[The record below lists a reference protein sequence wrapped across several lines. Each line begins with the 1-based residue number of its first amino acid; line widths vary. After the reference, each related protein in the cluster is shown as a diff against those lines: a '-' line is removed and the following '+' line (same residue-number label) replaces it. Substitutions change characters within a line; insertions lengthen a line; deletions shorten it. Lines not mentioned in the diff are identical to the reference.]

1 MDGWDVLEHARELS
15 QRGEA
20 FALATVVWRRGP
32 SSGKEGH
39 RAVITASGQV
49 TGFIGGACA
58 GPVVVREARRI
69 LAEGVPR
76 LVFLGTPDEL
86 ESVAVR
92 EGISYVPMSCQSEGA
107 LEIYIEPVV
116 PKPHLVVVGRS
127 PMVEALVQ
135 MGQAIG
141 WRTVLVDPDGGSA
154 DNHPSAECV
163 VSELDFK
170 MAGVYERSM
179 IVVATQG
186 HHDEEAVEQALIAG
200 PAYVGLVGSRPRAKT
215 VLDYLEGRGLSRETL
230 DRVKVPA
237 GLDLGKVSHREIG
250 VGVLA
255 ELVKLRAAGELVKG
269 VRPELPEITE
279 AVDPVCGMTVEVGS
293 ARHKVDHDGTTY
305 YFCCAGCL
313 KAFEGDPA
321 AFAGSGTQS

>member
-1 MDGWDVLEHARELS
+1 V
-15 QRGEA
+15 
-20 FALATVVWRRGP
+20 F
-32 SSGKEGH
+32 
-39 RAVITASGQV
+39 
-49 TGFIGGACA
+49 GFIGGACA
-58 GPVVVREARRI
+58 EPVVVREARRI

-107 LEIYIEPVV
+107 LEIYIEPVE
-116 PKPHLVVVGRS
+116 PKTHLVVVGRS

-154 DNHPSAECV
+154 EDHPSAQCV

-170 MAGVYERSM
+170 AAGVHERSLV
-179 IVVATQG
+179 VVATQG

-200 PAYVGLVGSRPRAKT
+200 PAYVGLVGSRPRAKS
-215 VLDYLEGRGLSRETL
+215 VFDYLESRGLSRQTL
-230 DRVKVPA
+230 NRVKVPA
-237 GLDLGKVSHREIG
+237 GLDLGKVSHREIA

-269 VRPELPEITE
+269 VRPKIPEIVE

-293 ARHKVDHDGTTY
+293 ARHKVDHEGTTY

-321 AFAGSGTQS
+321 AFAGSGAKS